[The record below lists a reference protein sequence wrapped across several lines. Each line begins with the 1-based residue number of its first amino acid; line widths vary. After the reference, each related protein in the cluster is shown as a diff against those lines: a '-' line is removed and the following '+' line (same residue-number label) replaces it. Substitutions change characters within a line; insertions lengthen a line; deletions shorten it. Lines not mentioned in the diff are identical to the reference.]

1 MELVAIVVLDD
12 NNETWDVLGDC
23 KVALVTKKDLK
34 RMSRAND
41 GEGCDNPLDYAVAEF
56 KGSRV
61 SLKKRG

>member
-1 MELVAIVVLDD
+1 MEMVAIVVMDD
-12 NNETWDVLGDC
+12 GRESWDVLGDC

-34 RMSRAND
+34 RMMADNN